1 MWFPFFLRRCA
12 LRRRFSGS
20 FAAAALWMACCTA
33 AHAAVQCA
41 ALNGWTIPAAA
52 IGLPTGGA
60 SIESATVV
68 YATSETPEYCK
79 VLGAIWPVNPAS
91 TEINF
96 QVNLPTVW
104 NQRSMQFGGGGFD
117 GQPVTGL
124 KNVPHALSDSL
135 TPLQR
140 GYATFGSDSGHS
152 GTILDGS
159 FATDEE
165 ALRNYAGDAIKKV
178 RDVAQQL
185 MVQRYGQTPWK
196 SYIAGLSKGGQE
208 ALVAVQRWPNDY
220 DGALVS
226 YPALLFTASFLQ
238 GNRIARAQYAPGAF
252 VNSSKMNN
260 LAKNVMDA
268 CDALDGNSDGLI
280 SNVAACHYDPA
291 AMRCMYNVDWGNHCL
306 TDAQIN
312 TVRAYDSRIELS
324 FPLANGITGAPGFNI
339 LAGANFNGPLD
350 VGWWSE
356 PLNPAVIGLNGF
368 LFLASD
374 EWLKYFVTGDA
385 NYDSLQFTPETGGAW
400 QGRLLQLS
408 GWLDATTLNL
418 TPFMQRG
425 GKLLLL
431 HGTSDTIVSPR
442 NSIEYVQRLQQQ
454 YGVEGLRQFMR
465 FYMVPGFGHGDGSFI
480 AGWNSLDLIQA
491 WVENNQPPSNLVVK
505 DVINVFGRTRPLCEY
520 PTWPRYNGGPST
532 SAASY
537 SCTTQ

>member
-1 MWFPFFLRRCA
+1 MPLPLPLA
-12 LRRRFSGS
+12 STRRRRVRRLFMFATLTSGLC
-20 FAAAALWMACCTA
+20 ATA
-33 AHAAVQCA
+33 SAAVQCA
-41 ALNGWTIPAAA
+41 ALNGWTLPAST
-52 IGLPTGGA
+52 IGLPSGGA
-60 SIESATVV
+60 GVSSATVV
-68 YATSETPEYCK
+68 YATSDTPEYCK
-79 VLGAIWPVNPAS
+79 VLGAIQPVDPAAPA
-91 TEINF
+91 IHF

-117 GQPVTGL
+117 GQLVTGL
-124 KNVPHALSDSL
+124 KNVPHAMSDSP

-140 GYATFGSDSGHS
+140 GYVTFGSDSGHS

-159 FATDEE
+159 FATNAE

-185 MVQRYGQTPWK
+185 MLQRYGQPPWK
-196 SYIAGLSKGGQE
+196 SYISGLSKGGQE
-208 ALVAVQRWPNDY
+208 TLVAVQRWPDDY

-238 GNRIARAQYAPGAF
+238 GNRIARTQYAPGAF
-252 VNSSKMNN
+252 VSSAKMNN
-260 LAKNVMDA
+260 LAQKVMDA
-268 CDALDGNSDGLI
+268 CDGLDGNTDGLI
-280 SNVAACHYDPA
+280 SHVDACHYDPA
-291 AMRCMYNVDWGNHCL
+291 ALQCLYDVDWGSGCL
-306 TDAQIN
+306 TQAQIA
-312 TVRAYDSRIELS
+312 TVRAYDERIALS
-324 FPLANGITGAPGFNI
+324 FPLANGIDGAPGFNI

-374 EWLKYFVTGDA
+374 QWIKYFVTGNA

-400 QGRLLQLS
+400 QARLQQLS

-418 TPFMQRG
+418 TPFAQRG
-425 GKLLLL
+425 GKLLLI

-442 NSIEYVQRLQQQ
+442 NSIEYVQRLQQR

-480 AGWNSLDLIQA
+480 AGWNSLDMLQA
-491 WVENNQPPSNLVVK
+491 WAENNQPPVNPIVK

-520 PTWPRYNGGPST
+520 PSWPRYNGGPST
-532 SAASY
+532 SATSY
-537 SCTTQ
+537 TCVTQ